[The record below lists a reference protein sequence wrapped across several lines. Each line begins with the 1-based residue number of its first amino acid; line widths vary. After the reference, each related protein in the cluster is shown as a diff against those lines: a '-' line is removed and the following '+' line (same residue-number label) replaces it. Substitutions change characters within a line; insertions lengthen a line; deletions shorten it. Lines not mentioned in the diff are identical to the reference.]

1 MVSAILHTHFVT
13 RLNNPAMIF
22 RNREDA
28 AHQLAQKLQQYIQTN
43 GVVLAVPRGG
53 VPMGCIIARELHLP
67 VDLLMTKK
75 IGHPLNKEYA
85 IGAVTLT
92 DSFIIPHEDVSAGYI
107 ERETKRLRQNL
118 QQMYAE
124 YMGNQAPI
132 PLAGKTVILV
142 DDGIA
147 TGNTLMVTV
156 KSLRKSGPEKIVI
169 AVPVAPRLAIEKLSR
184 AVDEIICLYTP
195 EYFVGVGG
203 FYENFGQVSD
213 EEVKEWLARQQE
225 DWQTT

>member
-1 MVSAILHTHFVT
+1 
-13 RLNNPAMIF
+13 MIF

-28 AHQLAQKLQQYIQTN
+28 AHQLAQKLQHYKKAN

-53 VPMGCIIARELHLP
+53 VSMGCIIGAELQLP
-67 VDLLMTKK
+67 VDLLMSKK

-92 DSFIIPHEDVSAGYI
+92 DSFIIAHEDVSAGYL

-118 QQMYAE
+118 QEMYVQ
-124 YMGNQAPI
+124 YMGSRQ
-132 PLAGKTVILV
+132 PLPLQGKTIILV

-169 AVPVAPRLAIEKLSR
+169 AIPVAPHLAIEKLSC
-184 AVDEIICLYTP
+184 AVDEIVCLYTP
-195 EYFVGVGG
+195 DHFIGVGG
-203 FYENFGQVSD
+203 FYEDFGQVSD
-213 EEVKEWLARQQE
+213 EEVKEWLGGQQE
-225 DWQTT
+225 DRLTT